1 MRGAIAL
8 LTIICVV
15 LVALFAISR
24 ADDTDQRPVRQ
35 RPAQPNYGQLAHVS
49 ERINQDRVALETKG
63 IFLEGAG
70 VGSGCASV
78 SLANPTA
85 PNRAYMQRRYPG
97 VCVEPRPMGEM
108 SFCDGTVPESARGGH
123 VKVPDVSDLGL
134 AEASR
139 RVLAADL
146 TFTATCPGR
155 TRDVEWVP
163 SGAADELVRV
173 VTQCPRAGERVRRS
187 TEVALQARAILPGGF
202 EYSIGSAGGC
212 AHGSGSEP

>member
-1 MRGAIAL
+1 MRGAIAFL
-8 LTIICVV
+8 MIICVV
-15 LVALFAISR
+15 VVAIFAISR

-35 RPAQPNYGQLAHVS
+35 RPAKPNYGQLARVA
-49 ERINQDRVALETKG
+49 ERINQDRVVLATKG
-63 IFLEGAG
+63 IVLEGAG

-78 SLANPTA
+78 SLANPTT

-97 VCVEPRPMGEM
+97 VCVEFRPMGAM
-108 SFCDGTVPESARGGH
+108 SFCDGTVPENARNGQ

-155 TRDVEWVP
+155 SRDVEWVP
-163 SGAADELVRV
+163 SGPADELVRV
-173 VTQCPRAGERVRRS
+173 VAQCPRAGERVRRG
-187 TEVALQARAILPGGF
+187 TEVALQARATLPGGF
-202 EYSIGSAGGC
+202 EYSIGSSGGC